1 MKGKEN
7 PYQLHKDL
15 GDIMMG
21 SVLIVRDNKKLEK
34 TVQKIDSI
42 KTRFDDVNCVDT
54 TDWANPTPSFINQLY
69 CMIELSRVITK
80 GALMRD
86 EFRGAHYKPEFD
98 LQQPSNFDP
107 HEYIDYL
114 EKKNYGEVSE
124 KAFPEG
130 HLDYME
136 RFEENNK
143 NWLKSTIAEYKDGKP
158 EISYEPVDIS
168 IVTPRPRK
176 YD

>member
-1 MKGKEN
+1 M
-7 PYQLHKDL
+7 
-15 GDIMMG
+15 
-21 SVLIVRDNKKLEK
+21 
-34 TVQKIDSI
+34 
-42 KTRFDDVNCVDT
+42 NCVDS

-80 GALMRD
+80 GAIMRD

-98 LQQPSNFDP
+98 LKQPSDFDP
-107 HEYIDYL
+107 HEYINYL

-124 KAFPEG
+124 KAFPVG
-130 HLDYME
+130 HLEYMK
-136 RFEENNK
+136 RFEANNE
-143 NWLKSTIAEYKDGKP
+143 NWLKSTVAEYKNNKP
-158 EISYEPVDIS
+158 EISYEPVDTS